1 MTTKIELVDNDLVNQ
16 DPKTYKIPSAIAEYY
31 LTIDPTKTYKIEING
46 NNDDFVFNTSLDV
59 NGDTLNSASKR
70 ITVGSKIY
78 DVLADDKINI
88 IRFKADTLIYLK
100 IINSN

>member
-31 LTIDPTKTYKIEING
+31 LTIDPTKAYTIEING
-46 NNDDFVFNTSLDV
+46 SNDDFVFNTSLDV

-78 DVLADDKINI
+78 DVLGDNKINI
-88 IRFKADTLIYLK
+88 IRSKADTLIYLK